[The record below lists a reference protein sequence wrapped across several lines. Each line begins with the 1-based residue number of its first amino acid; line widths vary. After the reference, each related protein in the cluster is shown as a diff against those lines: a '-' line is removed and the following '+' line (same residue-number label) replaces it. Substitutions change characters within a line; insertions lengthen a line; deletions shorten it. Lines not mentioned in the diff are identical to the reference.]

1 MIPSHLRFAAGVCV
15 LAASLLMSAPGAA
28 VSFAKPPSSDST
40 AQSDGGTNA
49 SDPQPSTGGKKAKKA
64 KKTSGG
70 TAATRG
76 EPDSSQQP
84 STGTT
89 TQTNAPGGTDATDK
103 TTDSG
108 TGTTTSGTG
117 ATTSGTGATTS
128 GTGAT
133 PVIASST
140 SEAGAAAPNVEPAM
154 TVPDVVTPVPTL
166 VASVSDGIAW
176 AQDMLTLVFG
186 TVVPLTQLQSDLY
199 SFLMGIDGAAPVV
212 EVGGFAG
219 AGLSAAGVAS
229 VASQWPLMPPLAAIH
244 GVPVAGNAAGVAQ
257 LGAMAPFP
265 FGAIQIGRNAS
276 LPGMAPLVPNDAI
289 PMGEEVFGYARNELL
304 PPASPSALAAGALSG
319 AAGLAILTAAGV
331 LPLSL
336 AALARIALPG
346 AGGLI
351 TLTAAGVRIGYRQAK
366 ASFAFRAAGIAGFAR
381 PGPLGVVRSGSSVV
395 VRPRAATRGHRGPA
409 SRAGCPFDEAA

>member
-15 LAASLLMSAPGAA
+15 LAAGLLMGAPGAA

-40 AQSDGGTNA
+40 AQSDGSTNA

-70 TAATRG
+70 TDATKG

-89 TQTNAPGGTDATDK
+89 SQTNAPGGTDATDK
-103 TTDSG
+103 TTD
-108 TGTTTSGTG
+108 
-117 ATTSGTGATTS
+117 SGTGATTS

-154 TVPDVVTPVPTL
+154 TVPDVVAPVPTL

-176 AQDMLTLVFG
+176 AQDMLTSVFG
-186 TVVPLTQLQSDLY
+186 TVIPLTQLQSDLY

-219 AGLSAAGVAS
+219 AGLSAAGDAS
-229 VASQWPLMPPLAAIH
+229 VASQWPLMPPPAAIQ

-257 LGAMAPFP
+257 LGAMAPFA
-265 FGAIQIGRNAS
+265 FGAIQLGRNAS
-276 LPGMAPLVPNDAI
+276 LPGMAPLVPNHAI
-289 PMGEEVFGYARNELL
+289 PVGEQVFGYARNELL

-336 AALARIALPG
+336 AALARIALLG

-381 PGPLGVVRSGSSVV
+381 PGPLGVVRSGSLVV

-409 SRAGCPFDEAA
+409 SRAGCPFDKVA

>member
-1 MIPSHLRFAAGVCV
+1 
-15 LAASLLMSAPGAA
+15 
-28 VSFAKPPSSDST
+28 
-40 AQSDGGTNA
+40 
-49 SDPQPSTGGKKAKKA
+49 
-64 KKTSGG
+64 
-70 TAATRG
+70 
-76 EPDSSQQP
+76 
-84 STGTT
+84 
-89 TQTNAPGGTDATDK
+89 
-103 TTDSG
+103 
-108 TGTTTSGTG
+108 
-117 ATTSGTGATTS
+117 
-128 GTGAT
+128 
-133 PVIASST
+133 
-140 SEAGAAAPNVEPAM
+140 M
-154 TVPDVVTPVPTL
+154 TVPDVVAPVPTL

-176 AQDMLTLVFG
+176 AQDMLTSVFG
-186 TVVPLTQLQSDLY
+186 TVIPLTQLQSDLY

-219 AGLSAAGVAS
+219 AGLSAAGDAS
-229 VASQWPLMPPLAAIH
+229 VASQWPLMPPPAAIQ

-257 LGAMAPFP
+257 LGAMAPFA
-265 FGAIQIGRNAS
+265 FGAIQLGRNAS
-276 LPGMAPLVPNDAI
+276 LPGMAPLVPNHAI
-289 PMGEEVFGYARNELL
+289 PVGEQVFGYARNELL

-381 PGPLGVVRSGSSVV
+381 PGPLGVVRSGSLVV

-409 SRAGCPFDEAA
+409 SRAGCPFDKVA